1 MKTIAQY
8 SRIALAVVLG
18 YSLFACGGAD
28 ENQDGVLPG
37 EAQLPARDTST
48 PIAGLAMDGF
58 IANGLVWIDIKDN
71 DSIDGTEPTA
81 YTDSQGYFSYNPN
94 TGVNYCETEKAHLQ
108 QYCLKTGLTQGNV
121 EVKVAKGIKVV
132 SGVPFRNVLSTT
144 VNLPSALDNFNTLVA
159 LGAKPAS
166 DSQQWQQQVDNAL
179 IALSPLGTLAHYLP
193 ENTDI
198 LTALSTLGIEFYI
211 NASAPELMQMNYVE
225 GVLLETPQAY
235 ELLTANVM
243 ISTLVNS
250 LSGTYDL
257 AFEGVEL
264 GYDGYPIST
273 ADSIYKGLADS
284 LSMTFDA
291 QSSGA
296 LPVNEKHDIAL
307 QERALLERALL
318 ERALQQRTSQDTLL
332 TNEQNAVN
340 EQFILAYRASAA
352 AIIEANLL
360 PLAGAASSQAELEN
374 IAQNSSLNEFITAR
388 VNLINS
394 LPRIRALRT
403 PLSANANSLAIT
415 SLLDPV
421 DMIDN
426 MGSPSRQNISQVTD
440 KVKRT
445 IEALINSVNS
455 VNSDAALIEFDR
467 IFNPSQIA
475 DEIAGNESIDVD
487 LQAIAN
493 AIQGNISNISEL
505 PSGSD
510 FALANVDNSSSIF
523 SGNHLSLSG
532 VQDAGEQGQVVVFFE
547 GDPQE
552 NSGSLIMC
560 IAYSNTDDA
569 SDNISGQRFEG
580 SWNTIGDNQN
590 RLSLLAEGFSL
601 QMNIAGETR
610 GSDIPSEEQI
620 ASLTRNP
627 NELYGKFRFTLNEDS
642 ATWHSDDS
650 SISQSY
656 GLLSTDTP
664 PANDADCANS
674 LSFEVQ

>member
-1 MKTIAQY
+1 MKTIAKY
-8 SRIALAVVLG
+8 SRIALAIALG
-18 YSLFACGGAD
+18 YSLFSCGGAD
-28 ENQDGVLPG
+28 ETQDGVLPG
-37 EAQLPARDTST
+37 DIQLPAKDTST

-71 DSIDGTEPTA
+71 DSVDGTEPTA

-94 TGVNYCETEKAHLQ
+94 TGINYCETEKTHLQ

-144 VNLPSALDNFNTLVA
+144 VNLPSALDNFSKLVE

-179 IALSPLGTLAHYLP
+179 VALSPLGTVAHYLP
-193 ENTDI
+193 ENTDV
-198 LTALSTLGIEFYI
+198 LAALSILGINFYVD
-211 NASAPELMQMNYVE
+211 AVAAELMQMNYVE

-235 ELLTANVM
+235 ELLTANVL

-257 AFEGVEL
+257 AFESVDL
-264 GYDGYPIST
+264 GYDGYPISA
-273 ADSIYKGLADS
+273 ADSVYKGLAAS
-284 LSMTFDA
+284 LSTTFET
-291 QSSGA
+291 QSGVASPA
-296 LPVNEKHDIAL
+296 SEKHQWA
-307 QERALLERALL
+307 
-318 ERALQQRTSQDTLL
+318 SQSTLL
-332 TNEQNAVN
+332 TSEQILLN
-340 EQFILAYRASAA
+340 EQFIAAYRASVAA
-352 AIIEANLL
+352 LIESDML
-360 PLAGAASSQAELEN
+360 PLGSTISNQVELEN
-374 IAQNSSLNEFITAR
+374 IAQNNALTEFMSAR
-388 VNLINS
+388 IDLVNN
-394 LPRIRALRT
+394 LPRIRMLRN
-403 PLSANANSLAIT
+403 PLSLNVKSLAVS
-415 SLLDPV
+415 SLIDPV

-426 MGSPSRQNISQVTD
+426 MGTPSRQDISQVSERI
-440 KVKRT
+440 KQT
-445 IEALINSVNS
+445 IRALINSVNS
-455 VNSDAALIEFDR
+455 DVAIDEFDR
-467 IFNPSQIA
+467 VFNPSQIGG
-475 DEIAGNESIDVD
+475 ETIGNESIDVD

-510 FALANVDNSSSIF
+510 FALASVDNSSNIF
-523 SGNHLSLSG
+523 SNKQLSLSG

-547 GDPQE
+547 GEPQD
-552 NSGSLIMC
+552 NSGSLVMC
-560 IAYSNTDDA
+560 IAYRNIDDA
-569 SDNISGQRFEG
+569 SDNISAQRFTG

-610 GSDIPSEEQI
+610 GSDIPSEQQI
-620 ASLTRNP
+620 VSLTRNP

-642 ATWHSDDS
+642 ATWHSDNT

-656 GLLSTDTP
+656 GLLSTSSTP
-664 PANDADCANS
+664 SNDAECADS
-674 LSFEVQ
+674 LSFAVQ